1 MSANSLVIKAIS
13 QRRSPRAFLERSV
26 EPGKLLSLFEAA
38 RLAPSSNNE
47 QPWRFIVAIKGT
59 MEAYDDLLH
68 CLRPGNR
75 AWAHTAPVLLL
86 ALSRKTY
93 EKTGVNNRH
102 AWHDVGLSVGML
114 SVQATALGLALHQI
128 GGIIPE
134 EAKKRFGIPDEF
146 DVVTAI
152 ALGYEGDPSVLPD
165 DLQAKEGRSRTRKP
179 LNEIMFSGYFGKQ
192 SAL

>member
-1 MSANSLVIKAIS
+1 M
-13 QRRSPRAFLERSV
+13 

-47 QPWRFIVAIKGT
+47 QPWRFIVAIKDDIG
-59 MEAYDDLLH
+59 AYGDLLN

-86 ALSRKTY
+86 VLSRKTY

-102 AWHDVGLSVGML
+102 AWHDVGLSVGIL

-134 EAKKRFGIPDEF
+134 EAKNRFGIPDEF

-152 ALGYEGDPSVLPD
+152 ALGYEGDPSALPA

-179 LNEIMFSGYFGKQ
+179 LNEIIFSGYFGKQ
-192 SAL
+192 SAP